1 MPFDLNAESLD
12 QSTVASFKRSI
23 DNALHEMGSGGW
35 NRTMLA
41 VGVMERRQEK
51 RMVIQNV
58 NVILIHQSVGE
69 KIAVDLFNCVYQA
82 LRRYGK
88 GNRIKFIIAD
98 KNLTEVQFPNDEKI
112 LNYVRSTKDEDDGDV
127 FTQISDFAGIQN
139 RQTLSIIIGKKTIKG
154 IKIQSRSKVLKCAFE
169 EVSSLPGM
177 YRITYFER

>member
-35 NRTMLA
+35 NITMLA
-41 VGVMERRQEK
+41 VGVMQRRKEK

-58 NVILIHQSVGE
+58 NVILIYQSVGE
-69 KIAVDLFNCVYQA
+69 KIAADLFNCVYQA

-88 GNRIKFIIAD
+88 GNRIKFMIAD

-112 LNYVRSTKDEDDGDV
+112 LNYVRSTKDEDDGHQLD
-127 FTQISDFAGIQN
+127 IPAGVAAA
-139 RQTLSIIIGKKTIKG
+139 
-154 IKIQSRSKVLKCAFE
+154 QSETVKVTCSVVCENGLR
-169 EVSSLPGM
+169 
-177 YRITYFER
+177 RIFP